1 MAVDLNTKKI
11 INDFGLNQNGKV
23 HSFFT
28 DACALHMDKYVPFD
42 TGVLAGTV
50 AVNGVSVNRDNVDEN
65 SITYNQ
71 DYASYVY
78 NGISKNGKPLDY
90 SHDKHKYAGDHW
102 DELMVSAEM
111 TEIEKEVQNYL
122 DKIGGS
128 NG

>member
-42 TGVLAGTV
+42 TGILAETAV
-50 AVNGVSVNRDNVDEN
+50 VNGVLVNRNNVDES

-102 DELMVSAEM
+102 DERMASAEM
-111 TEIEKEVQNYL
+111 LEIEKEVQNYL